1 MEYHRPLG
9 GKLMKAR
16 GWIATSVVGVAS
28 VLAAGVLVHSVARSA
43 DHLDSPATKA
53 DGTLDINDLYTW
65 NDGTNTV
72 FILTVTPAAPKAAL
86 FSDSVQYVIHTQSGA
101 AYPVAAADY
110 PIICTFT
117 GTTAPQTAQCWAGT
131 DEYVTGQADNAAG
144 ISSKDGKFKVFAGV
158 RGDPFFFNLDGF
170 KNAVATVETVAPTLI
185 FNEAGCPTLTTVQAN
200 LVAGELSHSPDG
212 GPPND
217 FFKTFNALAIVVSI
231 DKTLVTKNGAIVATY
246 ASTHK

>member
-1 MEYHRPLG
+1 
-9 GKLMKAR
+9 MKAR
-16 GWIATSVVGVAS
+16 GWIATSVVAAAS
-28 VLAAGVLVHSVARSA
+28 VIAAGVLVHSAAKSA

-65 NDGTNTV
+65 NDGANAV
-72 FILTVTPAAPKAAL
+72 FVMTVTPAAPKTAL
-86 FSDSVQYVIHTQSGA
+86 FSDSVQYVIHTSSGG
-101 AYPVAAADY
+101 AYPVAGADY

-131 DEYVTGQADNAAG
+131 DEYVTGNADNPAG
-144 ISSKDGKFKVFAGV
+144 ISSKDGKFKVFAGT

-170 KNAVATVETVAPTLI
+170 KNAVATVETVAPTLV
-185 FNEAGCPTLTTVQAN
+185 FNDAGCPLLTGPQATLVGTQLKT
-200 LVAGELSHSPDG
+200 SPDG

>member
-1 MEYHRPLG
+1 
-9 GKLMKAR
+9 MKAR

-28 VLAAGVLVHSVARSA
+28 VIAAGVLVHSTAKSA

-53 DGTLDINDLYTW
+53 DGTIDINDLYTW
-65 NDGTNTV
+65 MDGTNAIFV
-72 FILTVTPAAPKAAL
+72 MTVTPAAPKTAL
-86 FSDSVQYVIHTQSGA
+86 FSDSVQYVIHTSSGTS
-101 AYPVAAADY
+101 YPVANPDY

-117 GTTAPQTAQCWAGT
+117 NTTAPQTAQCWAGT
-131 DEYVTGQADNAAG
+131 DEYVTGQADSPTG

-170 KNAVATVETVAPTLI
+170 KSAIGLVEQVAGQDGGLA
-185 FNEAGCPTLTTVQAN
+185 FNDAGCPTLSSGQASA
-200 LVAGELSHSPDG
+200 VAGQLSHSSDG
-212 GPPND
+212 GAPVD

-231 DKTLVTKNGAIVATY
+231 DKSLVTKGGANPIVATY